1 MFHKTITIA
10 AIAGLAL
17 AQPLPAANSNSEPGL
32 SLQDAL
38 EIALANNQALA
49 GTRSQ
54 AAALATVPS
63 QQGALPDPMLGF
75 NAINL
80 PTDTFNLDQEP
91 MTQMQISLS
100 QKFPFPGRRGLQNE
114 AAEKDAAAA
123 AILVDERAIQIAA
136 RVRSTWWQLTYLD
149 QAIEIVQ
156 QNQSLMRDFIE
167 IAQTKYKVGQ
177 GLQQDVL
184 LAQLELSKLLNRQ
197 LPLEGMRDSAEA
209 DLNALMD
216 RPAAQTIAIAAE
228 AANTQLPELPPQSDL
243 LELAL
248 DSRPLLDVEREKME
262 AARLRV
268 DVARKK
274 AYPDFTLGAAYGF
287 RDGTDPTGRGLPDRM
302 TFRVGVNQPIYSS
315 SKQDR
320 AIEQRDSNYLTS
332 KHNFNDALR
341 TIESDVSRYQARY
354 NAARD
359 QVALYSGAIIPQA
372 RQTVSAMLSAYQVNK
387 VDFLNVLNAQLTLY
401 NAQISYWEA
410 LSSAKR
416 SLANLAAAVGS
427 ENLYE

>member
-32 SLQDAL
+32 SLQAAL

-54 AAALATVPS
+54 AEAMAAVPS

-123 AILVDERAIQIAA
+123 AILVDERTIQIAA

-216 RPAAQTIAIAAE
+216 RPAAQAIAIAAE
-228 AANTQLPELPPQSDL
+228 SANTQLPELPPQSDL

-287 RDGTDPTGRGLPDRM
+287 RDGTDPTGRELPDLM
-302 TFRVGVNQPIYSS
+302 TFRVGFNLPIYSS